1 MKKEKIDMINNV
13 YVIDRKP
20 LEHMKEIEK
29 KIMSKVLSGEYILIK
44 EKIINGYRYS
54 YIKNENYG
62 EK

>member
-20 LEHMKEIEK
+20 LENMKELEN
-29 KIMSKVLSGEYILIK
+29 KIMSKVQNGEYILIK

-54 YIKNENYG
+54 YIKNENYD
-62 EK
+62 KK